1 MIYHIT
7 TADIWTPQ
15 LESDTYAAPSLDL
28 EGFIHLSTAA
38 QVAGVLERYYQGVTD
53 IIKLHIDESKLTA
66 ELRYEEA
73 TGGEL
78 FPHVYGTINKD
89 AIIQVEI

>member
-7 TADIWTPQ
+7 TTDIWTPQ
-15 LESDTYAAPSLDL
+15 LELDSYAAPSLTT
-28 EGFIHLSTAA
+28 EGFIHLSTES
-38 QVAGVLERYYQGVTD
+38 QVAGVLERYYAGVTD

-78 FPHVYGTINKD
+78 FPHVYGRINKD
-89 AIIQVEI
+89 AIVKTS